1 MIGVRLSKKE
11 YNSSKE
17 HSSVL
22 ISSPDHTNL
31 LFTIEYNEFT
41 AITECTCY
49 AIAVIF
55 HRNCGKYE
63 EKRSRIFSVLSQEF
77 AIIS

>member
-11 YNSSKE
+11 YNSSKEE

-31 LFTIEYNEFT
+31 LFTIEYNETFSIRMFPIPPSWI
-41 AITECTCY
+41 AIPFPSY
-49 AIAVIF
+49 SYK
-55 HRNCGKYE
+55 H
-63 EKRSRIFSVLSQEF
+63 SS
-77 AIIS
+77 